1 MSGETARLKLAELPE
16 GQAMNAAE
24 INTALGQLDALV
36 DCCLKGVFVDA
47 APASA
52 ADGDIYLV
60 GGSPTGD
67 WGAEFTYKLAYRRD
81 GAWEP
86 VIPFDGLRAFVPATN
101 AFLVYAD
108 GVWTDWNSLIG
119 AAETAIASAATCDIG
134 AAGALFVAVT
144 GTGAITSF
152 GTAAN
157 KLRFLR
163 FAGALTLTHDA
174 TSLILPGGASIV
186 TAAGDTALFTSDAAG
201 HWRCRQYARADGRMV
216 NMANPI
222 FSGAVGVGVSPT
234 YTLHVKGPGTST
246 FGLNAPSGSDPGIR
260 LMRDGDSNDIGF
272 LGPPHWIHGSG
283 STTDFEVCS
292 GEGNLV
298 LNAAGTGKGVVV
310 CVNNTEAWRTG
321 SDGSL
326 LVGTITQSGSAK
338 LTVNGATGDGIGVS
352 QSGGGGYCYT
362 TNAASDGGTYRHAL
376 FQAAGGTAGSITG
389 GTTGVSYNTTSD
401 ARLKTVSPRQR
412 DYRAAIRALWV
423 GDFTWKD
430 SGAPGFGVLAQ
441 QAYDAMPNHQG
452 VTRPDAEDGAWNAS
466 AEPFAHLALWGV
478 KDLYALVEALAARV
492 AALEAAHA
500 AG

>member
-47 APASA
+47 PPASA

-60 GGSPTGD
+60 GGSPSGD

-134 AAGALFVAVT
+134 AAGSLFVAVT
-144 GTGAITSF
+144 GTSAITSF

-174 TSLILPGGASIV
+174 TSLILPGGANIV

-216 NMANPI
+216 NMATPI
-222 FSGAVGVGVSPT
+222 FSGAMGVGVSPT

-298 LNAAGTGKGVVV
+298 LNAAGSGNGVVV

-326 LVGTITQSGSAK
+326 LVGT
-338 LTVNGATGDGIGVS
+338 
-352 QSGGGGYCYT
+352 T
-362 TNAASDGGTYRHAL
+362 TNGGWTGNARFAAVDATHAASLQTTGT
-376 FQAAGGTAGSITG
+376 GTALLVRTDNVSGWLASFYYGTSNTGSIVPN

-452 VTRPDAEDGAWNAS
+452 VTPPDAEDGVWNAS